1 MQKLNHLL
9 VCSVVAAASCFSA
22 ATVRAA
28 EPTKPAEA
36 KPADAPAPALSP
48 ADAEQAA
55 REKEFTERMTNAV
68 MAGQWSDGKGA
79 PKNDRYT
86 IESVQKMPGKGDMWI
101 FNARIQFGG
110 KDVTLPLPIPV
121 KWAGD
126 TPVISV
132 TDFGIPGLGTYT
144 ARVVIYKDTY
154 AGTWSGGD
162 HGGFL
167 WGKIEKAPNPNA
179 PKLK

>member
-1 MQKLNHLL
+1 MQKFNRVLA
-9 VCSVVAAASCFSA
+9 CSLAAAGLWLSETRVIA
-22 ATVRAA
+22 ADPPKPV
-28 EPTKPAEA
+28 EIKPAEA
-36 KPADAPAPALSP
+36 PAAA

-55 REKEFTERMTNAV
+55 REKEFAERMTNIMMV
-68 MAGQWSDGKGA
+68 GQWSDGKGA

-86 IESVQKMPGKGDMWI
+86 IESIQKMPGKGDTWI

-110 KDVTLPLPIPV
+110 KDVTLPLPVPV

-162 HGGFL
+162 HGGYL
-167 WGKIEKAPNPNA
+167 WGKIEKAPPA
-179 PKLK
+179 AKPK